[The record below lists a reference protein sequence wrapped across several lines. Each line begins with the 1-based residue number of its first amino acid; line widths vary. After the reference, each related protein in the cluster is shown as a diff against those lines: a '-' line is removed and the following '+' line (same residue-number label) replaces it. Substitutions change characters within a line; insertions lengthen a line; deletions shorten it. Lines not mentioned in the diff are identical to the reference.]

1 MKKIFNSIASLA
13 LLLGTGLFTA
23 CSPEEFD
30 TVNPDAIPEAS
41 DINVTVTVDQETN
54 EYTLT
59 LNNPGYYPVWTIH
72 TSPTKEEIST
82 RPVYKGIITV
92 AGTYPVEVRM
102 GNRNGVST
110 GSKVVEINIENTLVD
125 YTPYMRRLTNGDSK
139 TWMFAADKGGHLGCG
154 ESGSDGL
161 GWWSAAPHDKDGVG
175 MYENRFIFADNGG
188 TDSGKYTYDPG
199 TSGTIYVNTGIT
211 SLPPYSDSN
220 PGDGVDYSAP
230 AQLAESSFR
239 LTTEGTDMYLVF
251 PEGTLLGY
259 LPFNEAYDNPK
270 FKVHSITNDNI
281 ELSIDNGSIAW
292 HYILGLEGE
301 APFTGFKYDS
311 EFNMWRNANVTVGG
325 FYYAPGWAQIADPAY
340 EVTTNGYTLTLPAA
354 TSDQWQA
361 QMPLITDISANSAT
375 NYDFSVVLNS
385 STDHPGVTVK
395 LTQDG
400 DDGNFL
406 FEERVALKAYE
417 DFVFYKSDLPGIDA
431 PTLKLVLDFG
441 GNAENTEISISNI
454 VLKNHADDDGTVLP
468 AEKPEEP
475 EAPVTWVDEAN
486 LWTAATYTTEFFYA
500 PGWAQIADPGFEEN
514 GKDFTVTLPEATSDQ
529 WQAQVKLHS
538 DISTAADK
546 QYDFRI
552 VMNSTTDHPGVTVKL
567 VLAGGGDNDN
577 VFYMADRVKLTA
589 YDDCEFKW
597 VNMPGID
604 MDKVSLVLD
613 FGGCAPSTVVNVS
626 KIHLQEHHE

>member
-1 MKKIFNSIASLA
+1 MKKIFNNIASLG
-13 LLLGTGLFTA
+13 LLLGLGAITG
-23 CSPEEFD
+23 CSPEKFD
-30 TVNPDAIPEAS
+30 TVDPNAIPEAS
-41 DINVTVTVDQETN
+41 DINVTVTVDPKTN

-72 TSPTKEEIST
+72 TSPTKQDIST
-82 RPVYKGIITV
+82 RPVYKGIITA
-92 AGTYPVEVRM
+92 AGTYQVEVRM
-102 GNRNGVST
+102 GNRNGVSK

-139 TWMFAADKGGHLGCG
+139 TWMFAADLPGHLGCG

-161 GWWSAAPHDKDGVG
+161 GWWSAVPHDKEGVG
-175 MYENRFIFADNGG
+175 MYENRFIFADNGE
-188 TDSGKYTYDPG
+188 TASGKYTYDPG

-211 SLPPYSDSN
+211 SLPPYSDVN
-220 PGDGVDYSAP
+220 PGDGVDYQAP
-230 AQLAESSFR
+230 AQLNETTFQ
-239 LTTEGTDMYLVF
+239 LVTEGTDMFLVF
-251 PEGTLLGY
+251 PKGTLLGY
-259 LPFNEAYDNPK
+259 LPFNQAYDNPK
-270 FKVHSITNDNI
+270 FKVHSISNDNI
-281 ELSIDNGSIAW
+281 ELSIDNGEIAW
-292 HYILGLEGE
+292 HYILGLEGD
-301 APFTGFKYDS
+301 PKFTGFKYDS
-311 EFNMWRNANVTVGG
+311 EFNMWRTANVSVGG
-325 FYYAPGWAQIADPAY
+325 FYYAPGWAQIADPEY
-340 EVTTNGYTLTLPAA
+340 TVTGNGYTVSLPAA

-361 QMPLITDISANSAT
+361 QMPLITDISANTAT

-406 FEERVALKAYE
+406 FEERVQLKAYE

-431 PTLKLVLDFG
+431 ATLKLVLDFG
-441 GNAENTEISISNI
+441 GNAENTEITISNI
-454 VLKNHADDDGTVLP
+454 VLKDHANDDGTVLP

-475 EAPVTWVDEAN
+475 EAPVTWVDDAN
-486 LWTAATYTTEFFYA
+486 LWTAATYTTEFWYA
-500 PGWAQIADPGFEEN
+500 PGWAQIADPEFTES
-514 GKDFTVTLPEATSDQ
+514 GKDFTVSLPEATTDQ

-538 DISTAADK
+538 DVTTSAEK

-567 VLAGGGDNDN
+567 VLSGGGDNDN
-577 VFYMADRVKLTA
+577 VFYMAERVQLTA

-613 FGGCAPSTVVNVS
+613 FGGCAANTVVNVS
-626 KIHLQEHHE
+626 KIHMQEHHE

>member
-1 MKKIFNSIASLA
+1 MKKIFNSIISLGLLIGLGSLA
-13 LLLGTGLFTA
+13 A
-23 CSPEEFD
+23 CSPDKFD
-30 TVNPDAIPEAS
+30 TVDPNAIPEAS

-72 TSPTKEEIST
+72 TSATKEEIST

-102 GNRNGVST
+102 GNRNGVSK
-110 GSKVVEINIENTLVD
+110 GSKVVEINIENTIVD

-139 TWMFAADKGGHLGCG
+139 TWMFAADLAGHLGCG
-154 ESGSDGL
+154 EPGSDGL
-161 GWWSAAPHDKDGVG
+161 NWWSANPQDKAGVG
-175 MYENRFIFADNGG
+175 MYENRFIFAENGG
-188 TDSGKYTYDPG
+188 SSSGAYTYDPG

-230 AQLAESSFR
+230 AQRNETTFQLV
-239 LTTEGTDMYLVF
+239 TEGTDMFMVF
-251 PEGTLLGY
+251 PKGTLLGY

-281 ELSIDNGSIAW
+281 ELSIDNGNIAW

-301 APFTGFKYDS
+301 PPFTGFKYDS
-311 EFNMWRNANVTVGG
+311 EFNLWRKANVTVGG
-325 FYYAPGWAQIADPAY
+325 FYYAPGWAQIADPEY
-340 EVTTNGYTLTLPAA
+340 TVTDKGYTVTLPAA
-354 TSDQWQA
+354 TTDQWQA
-361 QMPLITDISANSAT
+361 QMPLITDIAANVDT
-375 NYDFSVVLNS
+375 HYDFSIVLSS

-400 DDGNFL
+400 DDDNFL
-406 FEERVALKAYE
+406 FEEKVALKAYE

-431 PTLKLVLDFG
+431 PALKLVLDFG
-441 GNAENTEISISNI
+441 GNAENTEITISNI
-454 VLKNHADDDGTVLP
+454 VLKDHADDDGTVLP

-475 EAPVTWVDEAN
+475 EAPVTWVDDAN
-486 LWTAATYTTEFFYA
+486 LWTAATYTTEFWYA
-500 PGWAQIADPGFEEN
+500 PGWAQIADPEFVEN
-514 GKDFTVTLPEATSDQ
+514 GKDFTVTFPEATTDQ

-538 DISTAADK
+538 DVTTSAEK

-567 VLAGGGDNDN
+567 VLSGGGDNDN

-604 MDKVSLVLD
+604 MDKASLVLD
-613 FGGCAPSTVVNVS
+613 FGGCEAATVVNVS